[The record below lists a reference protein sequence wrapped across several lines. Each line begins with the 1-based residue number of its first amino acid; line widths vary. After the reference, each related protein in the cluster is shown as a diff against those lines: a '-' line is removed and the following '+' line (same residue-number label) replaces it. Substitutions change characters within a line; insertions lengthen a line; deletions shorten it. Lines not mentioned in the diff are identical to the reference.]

1 MSNIDY
7 IGNELELFKDAV
19 NWKAYYRSA
28 IEKYIYG
35 DVCEVGAGLGGT
47 TTALLNDT
55 VNSWL
60 AI

>member
-35 DVCEVGAGLGGT
+35 DVCEVGAGLGGDHDGF
-47 TTALLNDT
+47 AQ
-55 VNSWL
+55 
-60 AI
+60 